1 MRRARPN
8 DADRPSIGDK
18 LGPYW
23 AQRASSRAASF
34 RGAAANLPTSADSD
48 AAFGS
53 ASAPASSFATSASGP
68 ERPTVVDDRR
78 DALSGVRRGSTSA
91 LGRLGQSIGLTND
104 WGTGGQPVR
113 ATIRMSLPSKE
124 DRVNAVGSLEL
135 MNQRLRL
142 CYDGDQLV
150 FTPLYQPNDEDWLA
164 QRAEPG
170 QSFPEWRSLA
180 KKRLPSGSN
189 RCKIYYTIVGDG
201 LPEQLAHMVGTA
213 AVAFFSNVCIT
224 KLSPVAAKSH
234 WAARRRDVEGGER
247 GGQSGR
253 DGWGGGS
260 TGGRGAGRGANG
272 GSGDGRR
279 RGGSGGS
286 GGGGKEAEEGE
297 EGEEGDDDSTL
308 ACLSVAKV
316 LSQLERVLPP
326 DGYCVLGL
334 TMHPVEGVVCSAMDK
349 ERRTGIFSFHRYI
362 HESLQQQQYP
372 SPDSGGPG
380 LSPASRQRQ
389 QIMRNVVLVRR
400 ACRTFIHELLHL
412 FGLQHCIF
420 FKCLMNGCK
429 VEDEIAIAALTLC
442 PVCLRKLHTA
452 MGVLTSS
459 RVLERYRAL
468 HTFYGS
474 NKLFFGQE
482 AEWIGER
489 VRTIDRI
496 P

>member
-8 DADRPSIGDK
+8 DTDRPSIGDK

-23 AQRASSRAASF
+23 AQRASSRATSF
-34 RGAAANLPTSADSD
+34 RGAAANLPNSADSD

-53 ASAPASSFATSASGP
+53 ASASASSFATSASGP

-104 WGTGGQPVR
+104 RGTGGQSIQ

-124 DRVNAVGSLEL
+124 DRANAVGSLEL

-213 AVAFFSNVCIT
+213 AVAFFSNVCLT
-224 KLSPVAAKSH
+224 KLSPVAVKSH
-234 WAARRRDVEGGER
+234 WAARRRDAGG
-247 GGQSGR
+247 GR
-253 DGWGGGS
+253 GGGS
-260 TGGRGAGRGANG
+260 VGGRGAARGANA
-272 GSGDGRR
+272 GSGNGRR
-279 RGGSGGS
+279 SGGSGGS
-286 GGGGKEAEEGE
+286 GGGGKEAEEDE
-297 EGEEGDDDSTL
+297 EGGDDSTL
-308 ACLSVAKV
+308 ACLSAATV
-316 LSQLERVLPP
+316 LSQLERVLPS

-362 HESLQQQQYP
+362 RESLQQQQYP

-389 QIMRNVVLVRR
+389 QVMRNVLLVRR

-412 FGLQHCIF
+412 FGMQHCIF

-429 VEDEIAIAALTLC
+429 VKDEIAVAALTLC